1 MGADVRDVN
10 HDGRP
15 DLIFT
20 ALAGKSFP
28 YFENTGRGLEDRTAR
43 SRLAAVGPSSGWGIA
58 IADFDND
65 RHQDVLS
72 ANASVMDN
80 IDQHSGD
87 HCRLALSLFR
97 NQGNATF
104 AKRPN
109 LFPRPAAHRGP
120 VVADLDNNG
129 RLGEEPRPWRN
140 ESTPQNWITLTP
152 SALTKN

>member
-1 MGADVRDVN
+1 
-10 HDGRP
+10 
-15 DLIFT
+15 
-20 ALAGKSFP
+20 
-28 YFENTGRGLEDRTAR
+28 
-43 SRLAAVGPSSGWGIA
+43 
-58 IADFDND
+58 
-65 RHQDVLS
+65 
-72 ANASVMDN
+72 MDN

-87 HCRLALSLFR
+87 HCRLPLSLFR